1 MQLPT
6 HILNTTNLVTHI
18 ATIQSNLQD
27 VLKDNTNKIEANTFS
42 IEDTARVIGDHG
54 VAIGFVIIFLFV
66 GMLYAISNLKESKV
80 EREADRALRQKDH
93 EERVKMNAIRMQRE
107 DANTA
112 FLQTAIEKITE
123 AMTRSS
129 LTSERVEQVLSGTAQ
144 MHVILDEKV
153 DNIEVKLDGMI
164 TDVAKMKSNVQKL
177 KEENEEFM
185 KLLSTL
191 ENVERGL
198 LRMEKSLGDV
208 MVAIDGIEGTEE
220 TKNTKGVKGK

>member
-1 MQLPT
+1 MLFYT
-6 HILNTTNLVTHI
+6 I
-18 ATIQSNLQD
+18 ATHTQPIEEVVRENVQKIDTNTHYLEQIAKLSNDYGVPITIAIIVMFL
-27 VLKDNTNKIEANTFS
+27 
-42 IEDTARVIGDHG
+42 G
-54 VAIGFVIIFLFV
+54 VAYALF
-66 GMLYAISNLKESKV
+66 SLKESRV

-129 LTSERVEQVLSGTAQ
+129 LTSERVEQVLVGTAQ

-153 DNIEVKLDGMI
+153 DNIEVKLDSMI

-208 MVAIDGIEGTEE
+208 MVTIDGIEGTEE
-220 TKNTKGVKGK
+220 IKSTKGVNGK